1 MDPLIEA
8 HITTAYTPEIG
19 VCMFEAFAL
28 LDNFDVQ
35 DYQLEFISLLMSEE
49 SMHREELVDKF
60 RLLLVKWIDFVLT
73 HHMVQLTDDCPLRK
87 RVAVLSALYMVQDLQ
102 DYTTIAICLESDQD
116 PVEKFAFIVN
126 SLTELTE
133 EDVLENTDHIDPLML
148 DNLYKYAISK
158 GGGDVQ
164 EDLLSKDVRTVVSRL
179 ACLMQ
184 FNKNVPLLGNTL
196 LDNGA
201 LPNQPFTSYLPYI
214 SGYFEEM
221 VKHKDSTELAKDVY
235 SLLCL
240 SGDGKTKPFDV
251 FKENS
256 SRLFPNTAIVTR
268 VDVALLTVVG
278 QFTAFEE
285 AYKHE
290 KARVS

>member
-73 HHMVQLTDDCPLRK
+73 HHMVQLTDECPLRK

-133 EDVLENTDHIDPLML
+133 EDVLENTDHVDPLML
-148 DNLYKYAISK
+148 DNLYKYAVSK

-164 EDLLSKDVRTVVSRL
+164 EDLLSKDVRAVVSRL

-201 LPNQPFTSYLPYI
+201 LPNQPFANYLPYI
-214 SGYFEEM
+214 SGYFEKM
-221 VKHKDSTELAKDVY
+221 LKYKDSAELAKDVY

-256 SRLFPNTAIVTR
+256 SRLFPNTAVVTK

-285 AYKHE
+285 AYNHE